1 MMNVVEDQLVIEE
14 KGIYSIEKFIVARR
28 LMYWQVYLHKT
39 GVVAENMLVN
49 LLRRAKDLISQ
60 GIEIGGS
67 EGLNFFLK
75 QNISKEEFDN
85 SVLIK
90 FSKLDDIDVLS
101 SIKIWSGHE
110 DYVLSHL
117 STSILNRKLLRI
129 NFQNEAVD
137 DALFFNKTQSFMKS
151 LNLSEEEVAYLV
163 FRGEVKNLAYNNI
176 SGRISLLNKDN
187 TLVDFAS
194 ASDQMVA
201 QSISKETVKHFLAY
215 PK

>member
-1 MMNVVEDQLVIEE
+1 MM
-14 KGIYSIEKFIVARR
+14 R
-28 LMYWQVYLHKT
+28 
-39 GVVAENMLVN
+39 
-49 LLRRAKDLISQ
+49 
-60 GIEIGGS
+60 
-67 EGLNFFLK
+67 
-75 QNISKEEFDN
+75 
-85 SVLIK
+85 
-90 FSKLDDIDVLS
+90 
-101 SIKIWSGHE
+101 
-110 DYVLSHL
+110 
-117 STSILNRKLLRI
+117 
-129 NFQNEAVD
+129 
-137 DALFFNKTQSFMKS
+137 LFFNKTQSFMKS